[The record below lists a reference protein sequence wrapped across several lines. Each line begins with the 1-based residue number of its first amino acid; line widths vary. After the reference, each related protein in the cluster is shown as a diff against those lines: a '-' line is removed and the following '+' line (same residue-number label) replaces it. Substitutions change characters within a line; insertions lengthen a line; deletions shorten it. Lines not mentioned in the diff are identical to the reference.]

1 MPVDN
6 PAAGVAATDGHRGPR
21 WRDPRLIAVVLL
33 PVVFVA
39 GAAVVPHLGAD
50 QIRSWAQETGPWLPL
65 VFFTAHAAATIVLP
79 RIAFTLSAG
88 LLFGP
93 VTGVAVAIAAT
104 TVSAVVAFQLVRVVG
119 REAVAARLLTHPAV
133 AAVDR
138 RLARRGW
145 LAVGSLRLIG
155 PVPFALINYC
165 AGLSSV
171 RLAPYLVATVVGVL
185 PGTIAVVALGD
196 ALTGHTSPALLAT
209 TVACAAIGAA
219 GLLADAR
226 LGADEPVTNAPTTTA
241 AGATSGPACSSA
253 VAPTA
258 AIARSSCRFRVRS
271 PR

>member
-1 MPVDN
+1 MPVDKL
-6 PAAGVAATDGHRGPR
+6 AAGVAATDGHRGPR
-21 WRDPRLIAVVLL
+21 WRDPRLIAVVLP

-39 GAAVVPHLGAD
+39 GAVLVPHLGAD

-65 VFFTAHAAATIVLP
+65 AFFTAHAAATIVLP

-219 GLLADAR
+219 GLLVDAR
-226 LGADEPVTNAPTTTA
+226 RADEPVTNAPTTPA
-241 AGATSGPACSSA
+241 AGATSDPACSSA